1 MLWSAWRVAVEA
13 GVSHCR
19 PFLNRLE
26 SGDHS
31 RESQA
36 LDWQAVSDGDAF
48 ADLGGEL

>member
-13 GVSHCR
+13 GVSR
-19 PFLNRLE
+19 RRSLNRLE
-26 SGDHS
+26 SGGHS
-31 RESQA
+31 PESEP